1 MRKVTKI
8 IIHCSATFEGQ
19 EFDVDD
25 IREWHL
31 RRGWRDVGYHYVIKL
46 DGTVQEGRPLE
57 EVGAH
62 AKNHNR
68 NSVGICYIGGLSEDR
83 KPKDTRTQEQLIS
96 LRNLVAEILFQFP
109 NATVLGHNQISSKA
123 CPSFDVPEWMEATG
137 LGGYAW
143 TGFD

>member
-19 EFDVDD
+19 DFDVND
-25 IREWHL
+25 ITDWHISK
-31 RRGWRDVGYHYVIKL
+31 GWKNCGYHYVIKL

-68 NSVGICYIGGLSEDR
+68 NSVGICYRRFKRG
-83 KPKDTRTQEQLIS
+83 
-96 LRNLVAEILFQFP
+96 
-109 NATVLGHNQISSKA
+109 
-123 CPSFDVPEWMEATG
+123 
-137 LGGYAW
+137 
-143 TGFD
+143 